1 MENENHN
8 GMGTSMENEN
18 DVELENENHANM
30 DGLKTSRRTD
40 GTTLDLV
47 GN

>member
-8 GMGTSMENEN
+8 GMGTSMEN
-18 DVELENENHANM
+18 DIELENENHANM